1 MNDKSNIIST
11 VLGTLGVLFF
21 LAMAF
26 SILPGKVAIF
36 CGVAC
41 FILAGTVKKI
51 LSPDQE

>member
-11 VLGTLGVLFF
+11 VLGTLGILFF
-21 LAMAF
+21 VAMAF
-26 SILPGKVAIF
+26 SILPTKVAIF

-51 LSPDQE
+51 AAQNRY